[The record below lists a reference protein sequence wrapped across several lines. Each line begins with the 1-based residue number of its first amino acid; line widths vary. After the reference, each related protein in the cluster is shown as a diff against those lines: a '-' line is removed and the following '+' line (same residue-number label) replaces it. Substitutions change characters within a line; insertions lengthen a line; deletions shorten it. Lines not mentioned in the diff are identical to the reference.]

1 MGKKNFA
8 ALMMLMILICAG
20 CNREES
26 SKQEAGDVNYSN
38 AIRVLTSKDMITES
52 THCSTVNGCYLA
64 STSPEHGGTN
74 IFFIDYKTRQKVYLS
89 SSVNGDYWSETDTSY
104 LKDGASTTFCSDGDK
119 LYAYAL
125 MDSEEIKEE
134 IIYQMDFDGQNR
146 KEICRMADNTELVG
160 GMMSDDTY
168 LYFLMQEYKENGSEA
183 VVCAVDKN
191 GGEIKKLYKLADEAH
206 VCYLMSAFDR
216 KLVLKMVEPNEVYEK
231 QQHKVFLFDVDTAA
245 VTEVMS
251 WEQDKIEELYDGNNV
266 YYLDV
271 KKEKIICRNLTDGS
285 EEVLWE
291 TFPFSYNSGDSLS
304 IDSELHDKHLFI
316 YTYDKQYALNVET
329 KEVKELT
336 LRAEGDLF
344 RGSYLSIMG
353 ASEDEYLLIPNTGR
367 RKVHWKDPIEGSNGD
382 EVIYYYKYAMIK
394 KEDFYN
400 NRPNYIMIED
410 MEIDKDSI
418 VS

>member
-1 MGKKNFA
+1 MKKIRLFC
-8 ALMMLMILICAG
+8 MLFCMLFCIG
-20 CNREES
+20 CGREELTEQGKNSIS
-26 SKQEAGDVNYSN
+26 SSGE
-38 AIRVLTSKDMITES
+38 IHVLTSKDMTTQS
-52 THCSTVNGCYLA
+52 THCSTSNGCYLA

-146 KEICRMADNTELVG
+146 KEICRMADNTELAG
-160 GMMSDDTY
+160 GMVSYDTY
-168 LYFLMQEYKENGSEA
+168 LYFLMKEYKTDGLES
-183 VVCAVDKN
+183 VICAVDKN
-191 GGEIKKLYKLADEAH
+191 GGEIKKLYKFADEAH

-231 QQHKVFLFDVDTAA
+231 QQHKVFLFDVDET
-245 VTEVMS
+245 VLTEAMT
-251 WEQDKIEELYDGNNV
+251 WKQGEIEELYDNQCM
-266 YYLDV
+266 YYIDTE
-271 KKEKIICRNLTDGS
+271 KEKIICRNLTDGS

-291 TFPFSYNSGDSLS
+291 TFPFSYNSKDSIS
-304 IDSELHDKHLFI
+304 IDRELYDCHLFV

-367 RKVHWKDPIEGSNGD
+367 RKVRWKDPIEGSNGD